1 MRKRYFSDVVACTG
15 AMIGAGFASGR
26 EVIAFFTRY
35 GVHGWWLIVLS
46 SGTMA
51 FLCALC
57 LQHAAK
63 HPEHNGWYTLF
74 GPAAR
79 MCTLMLML
87 LTGGAMLSAAGHM
100 IAMVWSNR
108 QAYFIGLLGTLTAA
122 WMLSFGSLRPL
133 SWLSGIL
140 TTVLLGMT
148 IGLLLM
154 KAPAE
159 PSQAVVQDTH
169 LMLAALQSVAYASMN
184 MTLALGV
191 VCRCAR
197 TDAQKNITLS
207 AGFGC
212 LMGLLLGCAHLLYV
226 RNQQLLEET
235 FPIVRLL
242 SHFGRSG
249 YLLST
254 GVLYLSIFTTLVS
267 IVLAIREAMAKLFVR
282 RAAANAFMMTVLVG
296 ISSVGFTGIVDRMY
310 APAGLLCLI
319 LVFIPVCFRRLDK
332 VRINALPS
340 KIAE

>member
-1 MRKRYFSDVVACTG
+1 M
-15 AMIGAGFASGR
+15 
-26 EVIAFFTRY
+26 IAFFTRY
-35 GVHGWWLIVLS
+35 GVHGWWLIGLS

-57 LQHAAK
+57 LQHAQK
-63 HPEHNGWYTLF
+63 QTDPNGWYVLF
-74 GPAAR
+74 GPVAR
-79 MCTLMLML
+79 MCTLLLML

-108 QAYFIGLLGTLTAA
+108 QAYFIGVLGTLTAA

-140 TTVLLGMT
+140 TTVLLATT
-148 IGLLLM
+148 IVLIFWYEPAETPMVVMKDNNLLL
-154 KAPAE
+154 A
-159 PSQAVVQDTH
+159 AVR
-169 LMLAALQSVAYASMN
+169 SVAYASMN
-184 MTLALGV
+184 MTLTMGV
-191 VCRCAR
+191 VCRCAQA
-197 TDAQKNITLS
+197 DARKNLTLS
-207 AGFGC
+207 AGLGC
-212 LMGLLLGCAHLLYV
+212 LMGLLLGCAHLLYTQ
-226 RNQQLLEET
+226 NPQLLEEP

-242 SHFGRSG
+242 SRFGRNG

-254 GVLYLSIFTTLVS
+254 GMLYLSVLTTLVS
-267 IVLAIREAMAKLFVR
+267 IVLAIREAMAKLFIR
-282 RAAANAFMMTVLVG
+282 RASANAFMMTVLVG

-340 KIAE
+340 KITE